1 MTGARGG
8 RPYRPHWWAQAAIA
22 LVIGALVGQLSP
34 TASHISWAD
43 VAISGAALTLPAL
56 VALLAEAPYRRSS
69 AGRALIGLD
78 ILLLAMIVAA
88 ITVSALTGQGAP
100 QEVMLAAL
108 VLLTPALGGLTGMVA
123 GSGGKTESGKAIL
136 VAMAVAMAAWL
147 GLGLRSVGLGLA
159 TQMSSPTNN
168 VGGLLLLTAI
178 AVSGLWAI
186 GLGLA
191 ALEGIV
197 VEIWRAA
204 AFRAGSR

>member
-78 ILLLAMIVAA
+78 ILLLAVIVAA

-100 QEVMLAAL
+100 QEAMLAAL

-136 VAMAVAMAAWL
+136 VAMAAWL